1 VKKILCLTVLVFL
14 AVAIASAQDYPR
26 AELFTGFTYTR
37 ANSASNVPAFSANG
51 GGGQFGINAN
61 RWLGFVFDMGA
72 VHNGNI
78 SDTHIDTTLT
88 NFLFGPR
95 FTVHRGRIRPYFN
108 ILFGGIHGSTST
120 SVSGIPVASQPIYPP
135 GGTTPYPSNQPVTL
149 RASASQTAF
158 AMTTGGGLDIKIS
171 RHVSFRPIGLDYLMT
186 RLQNFRTAQDNNQH
200 NLRYTAGLNFTFG
213 GEAPAPPAP
222 PPPPPPMKACWD
234 GSSVPMDGTCP
245 RRSMDLGLGRQA
257 ELCPGGQ
264 TTLSLTTAPQNAT
277 YEWTVNGQAISQGAS
292 FEFGTTGRDP
302 GSYRVGVKVS
312 APDYNE
318 ATATTTIVVRPY
330 GPPTGTLEVTPRE
343 IWAGEKAA
351 ISANFAP
358 GQCGGAL
365 GQTVLTASEGS
376 IAGNQFDSTEVRF
389 DPGAAGEQ
397 RKTVTIVARVSDEKG
412 SGTAEG
418 QVIVKSKLGAR
429 RLPDIVFPANSARVN
444 NCGKRVL
451 LEELKAVIESD
462 PAGKVV
468 LVGHVSE
475 NEAGKPGLDQQ
486 RALNAAAVLSAGQGI
501 CYNFNAS
508 QILVGAV
515 GTADNGVDY
524 QSHFCG
530 TTAELPGSAVH
541 ESEAEAKVRRVEVWY
556 VPGNGALPASLR
568 DVKDAASLSVSGL
581 GCPR

>member
-1 VKKILCLTVLVFL
+1 MKRVLFLTALVLL

-37 ANSASNVPAFSANG
+37 ANSSGDIPAFSANG

-61 RWLGFVFDMGA
+61 RWLGFVFDVGA

-78 SDTHIDTTLT
+78 GGAHLDTTLT

-95 FTVHRGRIRPYFN
+95 FTLHRGRVRPYVN
-108 ILFGGIHGSTST
+108 ILFGGMHGSTST
-120 SVSGIPVASQPIYPP
+120 SLSGIPVVGNPIYLP
-135 GGTTPYPSNQPVTL
+135 GGTTPYPPNQPVTL

-158 AMTTGGGLDIKIS
+158 AMTAGGGLDIKIS
-171 RHVSFRPIGLDYLMT
+171 RHVSFRPIGLDYLLT
-186 RLQNFRTAQDNNQH
+186 RLQNFRTAEDNNQH
-200 NLRYTAGLNFTFG
+200 SLRYTTGLNFTFG
-213 GEAPAPPAP
+213 GEAPTPPP

-234 GSSVPMDGTCP
+234 GSSVPMDAKCP
-245 RRSMDLGLGRQA
+245 LRSMDLGLGRQA

-277 YEWTVNGQAISQGAS
+277 YEWTVNGQAISQGPS
-292 FEFGTTGRDP
+292 FDFGTTGREP
-302 GSYRVGVKVS
+302 GTYRVGVKVN

-318 ATATTTIVVRPY
+318 ATAATTIVVRPY
-330 GPPTGTLEVTPRE
+330 GPPTGRVEVTPRE
-343 IWAGEKAA
+343 IWAGEKATIA
-351 ISANFAP
+351 ANFAG
-358 GQCGGAL
+358 GQCGGDL
-365 GQTVLTASEGS
+365 GQPTLTASEGS

-389 DPGAAGEQ
+389 DPAASGEQ
-397 RKTVTIVARVSDEKG
+397 RKTVTIVAKVSDGKG

-418 QVIVKSKLGAR
+418 QVIVKTKPGAK

-462 PAGKVV
+462 PNGKVI
-468 LVGHVSE
+468 LVGHSSPS
-475 NEAGKPGLDQQ
+475 EAGKPGLDQQ
-486 RALNAAAVLSAGQGI
+486 RALNAAAVLSAGSGI

-508 QILVGAV
+508 QIMVGGV

-530 TTAELPGSAVH
+530 TTAELPGSVVH

-556 VPGNGALPASLR
+556 VPGNGALPASLK